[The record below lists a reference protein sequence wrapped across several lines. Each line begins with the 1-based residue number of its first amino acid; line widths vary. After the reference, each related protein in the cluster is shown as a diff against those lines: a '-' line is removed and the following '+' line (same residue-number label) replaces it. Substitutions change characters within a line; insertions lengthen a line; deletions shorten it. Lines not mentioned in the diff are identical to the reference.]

1 MLTYGNKLVRFVCST
16 VSFKGAFLIDLLPQ
30 APFSLPFSA
39 FSVSVSFSFISP
51 FTYLTLFPILFLL
64 YSFHSLPPLFL
75 CPSLLPSTSLISSFL
90 LPNSKGLGGEVFRS
104 PWQQQVPFFRHASQS
119 WLEFW
124 VGPEFSE
131 LMRTGC
137 ALLPHT
143 TTSLRKCQPMGTQ
156 KLTTCLSNKIQQ

>member
-1 MLTYGNKLVRFVCST
+1 MLTYGKNLFVLCVAQS
-16 VSFKGAFLIDLLPQ
+16 VLRVHSLIDSLPQ

-124 VGPEFSE
+124 VGPGFSE

-143 TTSLRKCQPMGTQ
+143 TTFLRKCQPMGTQ